1 MAKRNLFRK
10 NLGYFSKTIFL
21 CNMVAVAFLLLSYAA
36 SFINPKTVWFLPFF
50 GLGYLPILVVNIGFL
65 IYWLLRRPL
74 YTLYTLI
81 PILLGWPLLTQ
92 HIGFRSPSQEL
103 AKTDS
108 TMRVMSFNA
117 HLFNEVNHMS
127 SATIKDEVVSLIK
140 DTDPDVLCIQE
151 FFTKIKG
158 TKQTTDR
165 IMGENGFQDYF
176 FEPATKSEHEAY
188 GQIIFSK
195 YPIIHS
201 GTITENEYGINRITF
216 ADIVKEQDTLRVY
229 NVHLRSFGLQTE
241 DKAFI
246 QNPSNTAN
254 EEHAT
259 ARVGRKLKY
268 AFEQRSRQAEALRG
282 HIDDTHYPVVVM
294 GDFND
299 TPMSYSVN
307 LIRKG
312 LKNTFREKGR
322 GWGVTHYEMLPL
334 FQIDYILCS
343 PQFKVE
349 NYQIIK
355 KELSDHYPIFADIE
369 LIADASS

>member
-1 MAKRNLFRK
+1 
-10 NLGYFSKTIFL
+10 
-21 CNMVAVAFLLLSYAA
+21 MVAVAFLLLSYAA

-50 GLGYLPILVVNIGFL
+50 GLGYLPILVVNIGFV
-65 IYWLLRRPL
+65 IYWLLRRPM
-74 YTLYTLI
+74 YTLYTLV
-81 PILLGWPLLTQ
+81 PLLLGWPLLTQ
-92 HIGFRSPSQEL
+92 HIGFRPQPKDTLKNEQ
-103 AKTDS
+103 A
-108 TMRVMSFNA
+108 MRVMSFNA
-117 HLFNEVNHMS
+117 HLFNEVNNMS
-127 SATIKDEVVSLIK
+127 SATIQNEVISLIK
-140 DTDPDVLCIQE
+140 HTNPDVLCMQE

-158 TKQTTDR
+158 TKQITNR
-165 IMGENGFQDYF
+165 IKEENGFQDYF
-176 FEPATKSEHEAY
+176 FEPVTKSEHEAY

-201 GTITENEYGINRITF
+201 GTITQNEYGINRITF
-216 ADIVKEQDTLRVY
+216 ADIVKERDTLRVY

-246 QNPSNTAN
+246 QNPSNTSN

-259 ARVGRKLKY
+259 ARVGRKLKH
-268 AFEQRSRQAEALRG
+268 AFAQRSEQAEALRS
-282 HIDDTHYPVVVM
+282 HMDATHYPIIVM

-322 GWGVTHYEMLPL
+322 GWGITHYEMLPL

-343 PQFKVE
+343 PQFKVK

-355 KELSDHYPIFADIE
+355 KELSDHYPIFADIK
-369 LIADASS
+369 LIADAQ

>member
-1 MAKRNLFRK
+1 
-10 NLGYFSKTIFL
+10 
-21 CNMVAVAFLLLSYAA
+21 
-36 SFINPKTVWFLPFF
+36 
-50 GLGYLPILVVNIGFL
+50 
-65 IYWLLRRPL
+65 
-74 YTLYTLI
+74 
-81 PILLGWPLLTQ
+81 
-92 HIGFRSPSQEL
+92 
-103 AKTDS
+103 
-108 TMRVMSFNA
+108 MRVMSFNA
-117 HLFNEVNHMS
+117 HLFNEVNDMP

-140 DTDPDVLCIQE
+140 STSPDILCVQE
-151 FFTKIKG
+151 FSTKIKG
-158 TKQTTDR
+158 TNQITDR
-165 IMGENGFQDYF
+165 IVEENGFQDYF
-176 FEPATKSEHEAY
+176 FEPVTKSEHEGY
-188 GQIIFSK
+188 GQIILSK

-201 GTITENEYGINRITF
+201 GTITKNEYGINRIIF
-216 ADIVKEQDTLRVY
+216 ADIVKKTDTLRVY

-246 QNPSNTAN
+246 QNPSSTSS

-268 AFEQRSRQAEALRG
+268 AFEQRSQQAEALRD
-282 HIDDTHYPVVVM
+282 HMDATHYPIIVM

-343 PQFKVE
+343 PPFDIE

-355 KELSDHYPIFADIE
+355 KKLSDHYPIFADIE
-369 LIADASS
+369 LIGGAK

>member
-1 MAKRNLFRK
+1 MATRNLFKK
-10 NLGYFSKTIFL
+10 NLGYFSKIILL
-21 CNMVAVAFLLLSYAA
+21 CNIIAIVFLLLSYAA
-36 SFINPKTVWFLPFF
+36 PFINPKTAWFLPFF
-50 GLGYLPILVVNIGFL
+50 GLGYLPILLVNIGFVV
-65 IYWLLRRPL
+65 YWLLRRPL
-74 YTLYTLI
+74 YALYSFV
-81 PILLGWPLLTQ
+81 PILLGWGLLTQ
-92 HIGFRSPSQEL
+92 HIGLRSTPKDIQ
-103 AKTDS
+103 KTDAA
-108 TMRVMSFNA
+108 MRVMSFNA
-117 HLFNEVNHMS
+117 HLFNEVNDIPA
-127 SATIKDEVVSLIK
+127 ATIRDEVVTLIK
-140 DTDPDVLCIQE
+140 NTNPDILCVQE

-158 TKQTTDR
+158 TKQMTDR
-165 IMGENGFQDYF
+165 ILAESGFQDYF
-176 FEPATKSEHEAY
+176 FEPVTKSEHEGY

-201 GTITENEYGINRITF
+201 GAITKNEYGINRIIF
-216 ADIVKEQDTLRVY
+216 ADIVQEQDTIRVY

-246 QNPSNTAN
+246 QNPSNTPG

-259 ARVGRKLKY
+259 ARVGKKLKY
-268 AFEQRSRQAEALRG
+268 AFEQRSQQAEALRD
-282 HIDDTHYPVVVM
+282 HMDATHHPIIVM

-334 FQIDYILCS
+334 FQIDYIFCS
-343 PQFKVE
+343 PRFQVE

-355 KELSDHYPIFADIE
+355 KELSDHYPIFADIK
-369 LIADASS
+369 L